1 MQSLPNLPPT
11 MTSCNFINYSPSNS
25 QHDQPLIQFLIQI
38 ADSHDIERSF
48 FLLEYIHNLY
58 GTWTTVIIV
67 SLECCVGEFG
77 VGNVMGVT

>member
-1 MQSLPNLPPT
+1 MD
-11 MTSCNFINYSPSNS
+11 SCNLINLLPSYS
-25 QHDQPLIQFLIQI
+25 QHDQPLVHFWMQN